1 MPWQPT
7 AAALTEFAT
16 DVRMRFGER
25 LTRLIL
31 FGSYA
36 RGEATED
43 SDVDLLIVVKD
54 LTAQDGR
61 IVDASVGDILTRA
74 DVLLSPLLL
83 SDARFQELRSRER
96 RLIAEIDRD
105 GKAL

>member
-1 MPWQPT
+1 MPAQPT
-7 AAALTEFAT
+7 AAALAEFAT
-16 DVRMRFGER
+16 ELRTHFGER
-25 LTRLIL
+25 LTQLML

-36 RGEATED
+36 RGEATGD

-54 LTAQDGR
+54 LTTQDGR
-61 IVDASVGDILTRA
+61 TLDATVGDILTRT

-83 SDARFQELRSRER
+83 SDARFRELRSRER